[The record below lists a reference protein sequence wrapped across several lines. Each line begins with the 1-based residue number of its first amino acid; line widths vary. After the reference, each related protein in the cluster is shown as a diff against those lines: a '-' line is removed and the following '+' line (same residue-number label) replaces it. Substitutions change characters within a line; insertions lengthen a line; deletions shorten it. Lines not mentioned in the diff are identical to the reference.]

1 MMILRPPRPTV
12 TYTLV
17 PYTTLFR
24 SGGDETRLTGA
35 AARNCKSWLY
45 LAASHST
52 PLGAG
57 GTRAELSGAA
67 LRTRPRGLAVDGEAW
82 SAGLAV
88 THPLIRATRRNLIA
102 SARIDYLDSKNALFG
117 STIAAEK
124 TWTASGSLA
133 FRLSE
138 DRTVL
143 RSEEHTSELQSL
155 MRTS

>member
-1 MMILRPPRPTV
+1 MIRRPPRSTR
-12 TYTLV
+12 TDTLF
-17 PYTTLFR
+17 PYTPLFR
-24 SGGDETRLTGA
+24 S
-35 AARNCKSWLY
+35 
-45 LAASHST
+45 
-52 PLGAG
+52 
-57 GTRAELSGAA
+57 RAELSGAA

-82 SAGLAV
+82 SGGFAI

-138 DRTVL
+138 DRTVVGARL
-143 RSEEHTSELQSL
+143 GGAPGPDFAGAPVTPGGGEADFAPFPPKL
-155 MRTS
+155 